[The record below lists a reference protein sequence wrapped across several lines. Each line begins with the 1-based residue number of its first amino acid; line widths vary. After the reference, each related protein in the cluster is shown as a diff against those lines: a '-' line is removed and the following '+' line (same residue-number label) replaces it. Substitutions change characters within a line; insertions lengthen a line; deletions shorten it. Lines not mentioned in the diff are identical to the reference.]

1 MGDVHSLF
9 FQRWYCSREENT
21 AGAIVY
27 RPGNF
32 PFPPTRFREAVEFS
46 LGGSAAYFGLGS
58 DDRRVPI
65 TGRWE
70 RIDRTVVRTE
80 FADARAPSS
89 EWRLTEAAGSY
100 PRLDIVL

>member
-1 MGDVHSLF
+1 MGDVDSLF

-27 RPGNF
+27 RPSSF

-46 LGGSAAYFGLGS
+46 PEGSVTYFGLGA

-65 TGRWE
+65 SGHWE

-80 FADARAPSS
+80 FEAARAPSA

-100 PRLDIVL
+100 PRLDVVL